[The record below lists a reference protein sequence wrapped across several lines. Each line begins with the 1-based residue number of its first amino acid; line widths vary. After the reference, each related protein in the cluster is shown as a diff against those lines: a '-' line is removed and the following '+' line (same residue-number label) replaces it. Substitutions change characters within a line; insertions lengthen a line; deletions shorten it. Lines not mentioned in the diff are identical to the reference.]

1 MDSMS
6 IISDKILVS
15 QDFDAKLPKT
25 IQKQHIIGRC
35 RVHQLKIRYWNIH
48 LSFEYPNFDVLAKT
62 KKKKSIPTGN

>member
-6 IISDKILVS
+6 IICDEILVS
-15 QDFDAKLPKT
+15 EDFDVPKT

-35 RVHQLKIRYWNIH
+35 QVHQLKIRYWNIH

-62 KKKKSIPTGN
+62 KKKKSIPTEN

>member
-6 IISDKILVS
+6 IICDGILAS
-15 QDFDAKLPKT
+15 EDFDIPKP
-25 IQKQHIIGRC
+25 IQKQHTIGKC
-35 RVHQLKIRYWNIH
+35 QVYQFKIPYWNIN